1 MCCRVVFSM
10 ILDQRPFT
18 VFLFSRY
25 LKRIFQSLI
34 FEMITR
40 SILITGCNRGLGL
53 ELVRQLVRHPDAP
66 ECIFAACRNPD
77 HAEVCHLSSLIF
89 TTHPGLKLV
98 LPLTY
103 FSQMLHFYT
112 PLKHWKTIR
121 FFDVLSENGN
131 LIWERSEV
139 IEWLESIEKTLIT
152 MFNLFKVS
160 YQGLIQQ

>member
-1 MCCRVVFSM
+1 M

-77 HAEVCHLSSLIF
+77 HAEVCHLSSLIS
-89 TTHPGLKLV
+89 TTRPGLKLV